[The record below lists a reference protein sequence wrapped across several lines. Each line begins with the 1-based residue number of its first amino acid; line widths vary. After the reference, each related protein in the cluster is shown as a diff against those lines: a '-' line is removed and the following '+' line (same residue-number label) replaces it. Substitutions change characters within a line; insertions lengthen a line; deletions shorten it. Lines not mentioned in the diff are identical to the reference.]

1 LGRIIPTLTRRLFGK
16 KKKRPFPDPRWGVE
30 VEYSKRKDVLILH
43 DYDSFQGRNS
53 ATIGLFLQAFRQVR
67 GRLKSFQVFLDTWDQ
82 PCRSN
87 SEVQFAYC
95 RSDDQTRVILMPD
108 FIFWAWPEVGIA
120 DYAEMTSQML
130 AAGAEKPADD
140 RLFWIGNPRTHESRQ
155 VLLDLAE
162 GKPNMKI
169 EPYIWPKSKDA
180 GRFRSSPFVSLPD
193 HCRYKY
199 LIDVQG
205 FGYSARL
212 KVLFF
217 SRRLLFLQERP
228 WHEFFFAD
236 LVPFRHYVPV
246 APMFEDLE
254 EKLEWARTHEAEAE
268 EIAAAGTDFAKQ
280 HLTREAAIKYF
291 RKLLFSNFGP

>member
-1 LGRIIPTLTRRLFGK
+1 LGRIFPALTRRLLGR
-16 KKKRPFPDPRWGVE
+16 KRPPPRRRCGVV
-30 VEYSKRKDVLILH
+30 VEYDKRENVLTLR
-43 DYDSFQGRNS
+43 DLDSFLGRNS
-53 ATIGLFLQAFRQVR
+53 ATVGLFLQAFRTVRDQV
-67 GRLKSFQVFLDTWDQ
+67 KSFRVFLSTWDR
-82 PCRSN
+82 PSTT
-87 SEVQFAYC
+87 EPELQFAYC
-95 RSDDQTRVILMPD
+95 RSDDQPDVVLMPD

-120 DYAEMTSQML
+120 DYTETTSLML
-130 AAGAEKPADD
+130 AAGAEKPTDD

-155 VLLDLAE
+155 ALVDLAE

-169 EPYIWPKSKDA
+169 EPYIWPLSADA
-180 GRFRSSPFVSLPD
+180 GRYKSSPFVSLPD

-205 FGYSARL
+205 YGYSARL

-236 LVPFRHYVPV
+236 LVPFRHYVPL

-268 EIAAAGTDFAKQ
+268 EIAAAGTDLAME
-280 HLTREAAIKYF
+280 HLTRAAAIAYF
-291 RKLLFSNFGP
+291 RRLILSQFGS